1 MLLLRHALATLLNDG
16 THGTSFFGLDD
27 SGLLATAL
35 NLPSP
40 RDGSLAY
47 RARGATVVLG
57 RVTPNEGG
65 VLHEDVNGLLGNA
78 EGASEANGG
87 QIASVDPAVH
97 RHARHA
103 KHVGDFRDGEEGRAR
118 RRAVYHGLSHIL

>member
-35 NLPSP
+35 NLLCP

-47 RARGATVVLG
+47 RARSGPVVLD
-57 RVTPNEGG
+57 RVAPNEGG
-65 VLHEDVNGLLGNA
+65 ILHEGVDGLLGNA
-78 EGASEANGG
+78 E
-87 QIASVDPAVH
+87 
-97 RHARHA
+97 
-103 KHVGDFRDGEEGRAR
+103 
-118 RRAVYHGLSHIL
+118 